1 MNEMGQLVTNLGFP
15 IALVLLLLWFFYKKV
30 WGLIVEQMNKITKVN
45 EELAKTNR
53 ELCSSINIKIDTVSQ
68 EVKNVG
74 NKVDK
79 IADELK

>member
-30 WGLIVEQMNKITKVN
+30 WGLIVEQMNRITKVN

-68 EVKNVG
+68 EVKDVG
-74 NKVDK
+74 SKVDK

>member
-30 WGLIVEQMNKITKVN
+30 WGLIVEQMNRITKVN

-68 EVKNVG
+68 EVKHVG
-74 NKVDK
+74 SKVDK

>member
-30 WGLIVEQMNKITKVN
+30 WGLIVEQMNRITKVN